1 MNNIYNFIK
10 NIVKAIPVL
19 NTILSSDLKSNNV
32 QLFLNKNNMKKRSII
47 SKSSL
52 LFKNKFY
59 ESVTLFKNFYSK
71 IDSDKI
77 INYLLNNNYFYF
89 ILTIISLLFSIFIS
103 LNIGSY
109 FVGFIFSFWIYYKNN
124 NSNLLGI
131 IITISFIVIYY
142 YLTGIIYCEGGDS
155 DINTPSGDNT
165 NTSSGDNTN
174 TSSGD
179 STRAVILESK
189 DHYHITKEDFNKG
202 VEFISQNIRSG
213 IESVIPNLGAAS
225 AAGAAATAVINKSN
239 LPTLPKLA
247 LTGITAAVV
256 GAGTKIGIAAGD
268 SLLDNKARNESVTPS
283 IENISNTGDE
293 IQSPVNDFIH
303 SVLEKGDMLTP
314 LEELLKCQLGLN
326 VLMLVEIFILIM
338 ILYNKLF
345 INSSFSIFN
354 KYLYPKL
361 GDSFKSFFN
370 KMNSFNDKFFYI
382 IFIINCLC
390 LIFAIFLSF
399 IIIGS
404 LNTNLQEYID
414 VYNQIKK

>member
-19 NTILSSDLKSNNV
+19 NTILSSDIKSNNV
-32 QLFLNKNNMKKRSII
+32 QELANTSMMKRSII
-47 SKSSL
+47 WKSS

-59 ESVTLFKNFYSK
+59 EYVTLFKNLYSK
-71 IDSDKI
+71 IDGDKI

-109 FVGFIFSFWIYYKNN
+109 FVGFIVSFWIYYKNN

-155 DINTPSGDNT
+155 DINTP
-165 NTSSGDNTN
+165 SGDNTN

-293 IQSPVNDFIH
+293 IQSPVNVFIH

-338 ILYNKLF
+338 IIYNKLF

-361 GDSFKSFFN
+361 GDRFKSLFN

>member
-19 NTILSSDLKSNNV
+19 NTILSSDIKSNNV
-32 QLFLNKNNMKKRSII
+32 QELANTSMMKRSII
-47 SKSSL
+47 WKSS

-59 ESVTLFKNFYSK
+59 EYVTLFKNLYSK
-71 IDSDKI
+71 IDGDKI

-109 FVGFIFSFWIYYKNN
+109 FVGFIVSFWIYYKNN

-165 NTSSGDNTN
+165 NTSSGD
-174 TSSGD
+174 

-202 VEFISQNIRSG
+202 VEFISHNIRSG

-256 GAGTKIGIAAGD
+256 GASTKIGIAAGD

-293 IQSPVNDFIH
+293 IQSPVNVFIH

-338 ILYNKLF
+338 IIYNKLF

-361 GDSFKSFFN
+361 GDRFKSLFN

-404 LNTNLQEYID
+404 LNTNLQDYID

>member
-19 NTILSSDLKSNNV
+19 NTILSSDIKSNNV
-32 QLFLNKNNMKKRSII
+32 QELANTSMKKRSII
-47 SKSSL
+47 WKSS

-59 ESVTLFKNFYSK
+59 EYVTLFKNLYSK
-71 IDSDKI
+71 IDGDKI

-109 FVGFIFSFWIYYKNN
+109 FVGFIVSFWIYYKNN
-124 NSNLLGI
+124 NANLLGI

-165 NTSSGDNTN
+165 NTSSGD
-174 TSSGD
+174 

-202 VEFISQNIRSG
+202 VEFISHNIRSG

-256 GAGTKIGIAAGD
+256 GASTKIGIAAGD
-268 SLLDNKARNESVTPS
+268 SLLDNKAINESVTPS

-361 GDSFKSFFN
+361 GDRFKSLFN

-404 LNTNLQEYID
+404 LNTNLQDYID

>member
-1 MNNIYNFIK
+1 MKNIYNFIK

-19 NTILSSDLKSNNV
+19 NTYLSSDIKSNNV
-32 QLFLNKNNMKKRSII
+32 QELANTSMKKRSII
-47 SKSSL
+47 WKSSLL

-59 ESVTLFKNFYSK
+59 EYVTLFKNFYSK
-71 IDSDKI
+71 IDGDKI

-89 ILTIISLLFSIFIS
+89 ILTIISLLFSIFIN

-109 FVGFIFSFWIYYKNN
+109 FVGFIISFWIYYKNN

-155 DINTPSGDNT
+155 DINTP
-165 NTSSGDNTN
+165 SGDNTN

-361 GDSFKSFFN
+361 GDRFKSLSN